1 MKFCPTSKFIVP
13 AKILVNEG
21 VVSSIDNSLTTY
33 FSMDIN
39 SQGLTLSLSAS
50 KGALLMY
57 ASCTLSTP
65 NEAFYTWKLSTD
77 TTTNKYV
84 SRSAT
89 TGRTSSVIYT
99 SVRGYMANNIFTY
112 NASVGD
118 VSIPQR
124 KCECMHL
131 SYA

>member
-1 MKFCPTSKFIVP
+1 M
-13 AKILVNEG
+13 NEG

-33 FSMDIN
+33 FSLDIN
-39 SQGLTLSLSAS
+39 SKGLTLSLSAR

-84 SRSAT
+84 SCSAT
-89 TGRTSSVIYT
+89 TGRSSSVIYT

-118 VSIPQR
+118 VSLPQR
-124 KCECMHL
+124 KCKCMHL
-131 SYA
+131 